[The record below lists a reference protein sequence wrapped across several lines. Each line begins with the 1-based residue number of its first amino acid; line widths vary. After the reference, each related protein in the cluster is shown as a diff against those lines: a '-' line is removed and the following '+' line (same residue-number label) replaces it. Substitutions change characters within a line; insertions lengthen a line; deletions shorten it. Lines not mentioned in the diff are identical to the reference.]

1 MTESGDAAVRIR
13 SELRPGDIGMV
24 IYLHGTLYAKEQGWD
39 HTFEAYV
46 AGPLGEFARSPARR
60 SRLWIVE
67 RESEK
72 TADRGGQVAGS
83 IAIVEASATEA
94 QLRWYLLHPDLR
106 GRGIGRRLLEGAIS
120 FCRGE
125 GYESVFLWTVSALT
139 AAATLYRA
147 AGFHLTE
154 EQEQRLWGAT
164 VIEQRYELRL

>member
-1 MTESGDAAVRIR
+1 MTESGDAGVRIR
-13 SELRPGDIGMV
+13 SELKPGDIGMV

-46 AGPLGEFARSPARR
+46 AGPLGEFARSPDRR
-60 SRLWIVE
+60 GRLWIVE

-72 TADRGGQVAGS
+72 DGDRGGEVVGS
-83 IAIVEASATEA
+83 IAIVEASAAEA

-106 GRGIGRRLLEGAIS
+106 GGGIGRRLLEGAIS

-125 GYESVFLWTVSALT
+125 GYASVFLWTVSTLT
-139 AAATLYRA
+139 AAAKLYRE
-147 AGFHLTE
+147 AGFRLTQ
-154 EQEQRLWGAT
+154 EQEQQLWGAT